1 MNGQNIDKQKET
13 STVLTMFPG
22 LAPMMKKNAVQPIVA
37 ILNNPKISPGNSNPL
52 PGEAISKTTTNKRC
66 MN

>member
-22 LAPMMKKNAVQPIVA
+22 LGPMTKKNVGPPIVA
-37 ILNNPKISPGNSNPL
+37 IFNSPKISLGNSNLL